1 MTTISLTP
9 DKHCKV
15 KSPSVFKSID
25 AYRDSET
32 LVCYIDRD
40 GNSYTK
46 ADFMKLAGG
55 NTHLSQFL
63 FDTVITKSPAAVI
76 AMWKDKGEL
85 PF

>member
-1 MTTISLTP
+1 MNTETLTP
-9 DKHCKV
+9 VKNCKV

-25 AYRDSET
+25 AYRDSAT
-32 LVCYIDRD
+32 LVCYIDRN
-40 GNSYTK
+40 GNSYTRSN
-46 ADFMKLAGG
+46 FMEYAGE
-55 NTHLSQFL
+55 NTHLAQFL